1 MKAIEENILAKYIFW
16 GPDGSDFEGTEM
28 VLSPSMAQQARFIL
42 STFSAKGFE
51 KCKRFGDVKEDLKS
65 NTGEKPTTK
74 YGDENLSH
82 KQMLLNSENEF

>member
-16 GPDGSDFEGTEM
+16 GPDGAFEGTEM

-51 KCKRFGDVKEDLKS
+51 KCKFDVKADLKS
-65 NTGEKPTTK
+65 NTGEYPTTE
-74 YGDENLSH
+74 YGDENLSN
-82 KQMLLNSENEF
+82 KDMLLNSENEF